1 VTDGWSDI
9 PGWCHGSPLADKA
22 INARRYAIKT
32 PSLTGQREIA
42 TTTLAAGTIVGDDKP
57 FTIPDAVAL
66 VREVML
72 ALEAK

>member
-32 PSLTGQREIA
+32 P
-42 TTTLAAGTIVGDDKP
+42 
-57 FTIPDAVAL
+57 
-66 VREVML
+66 
-72 ALEAK
+72 